1 MFLFALLTG
10 ARRDEIHIARV
21 GDVRIGDGVVMIRT
35 PKTEKG
41 HKDSFRALAIHPDL
55 LPVLIERTR
64 ERNPHEFIFPELENH
79 SRNWP
84 ANEMARACRACGITY
99 RRFHG
104 LRHTFVTYLLA
115 SGADIVQVMAAAGH
129 KKLET
134 TQIYAHLA
142 EKVADVSKI
151 GI

>member
-1 MFLFALLTG
+1 MT
-10 ARRDEIHIARV
+10 
-21 GDVRIGDGVVMIRT
+21 
-35 PKTEKG
+35 K
-41 HKDSFRALAIHPDL
+41 
-55 LPVLIERTR
+55 
-64 ERNPHEFIFPELENH
+64 
-79 SRNWP
+79 
-84 ANEMARACRACGITY
+84 ACRACSITY

-115 SGADIVQVMAAAGH
+115 SGADIRQVMAAAGH

-142 EKVADVSKI
+142 EKIADTSKL